1 MCMSHPWNRKGAPL
15 PTPALGSGLACPSC
29 NRTPRIGDQ
38 FCRDDGDKLVSP
50 QKCVCGAMG
59 DKADRFCGKCGL
71 PFGRLVQDSPEPQL
85 SEEEIAALEIKA
97 RSRPSDVEVPPTE
110 VH

>member
-1 MCMSHPWNRKGAPL
+1 
-15 PTPALGSGLACPSC
+15 
-29 NRTPRIGDQ
+29 
-38 FCRDDGDKLVSP
+38 
-50 QKCVCGAMG
+50 MG